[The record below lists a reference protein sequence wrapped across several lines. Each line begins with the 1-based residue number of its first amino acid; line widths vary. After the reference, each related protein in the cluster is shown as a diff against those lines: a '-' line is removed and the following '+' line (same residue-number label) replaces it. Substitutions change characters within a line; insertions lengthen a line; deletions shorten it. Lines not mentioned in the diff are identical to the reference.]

1 MRPDLVHIYTLA
13 NDWTKEIEKAL
24 LKVENQRRHEIH
36 TKPFPDETSVFLPT
50 LTKEARI
57 RLLTLKVWC
66 KRYCITP
73 EFILETLTLRYKSHR
88 NCKPNEVRLGLP
100 LSTITGPK
108 ARKIVEEEVKRSYPN
123 NENFK
128 VASLPPQ
135 VPPMRGLKYDS
146 VDQMVARYSSVI
158 TARHA
163 AQQSA
168 ERIHRRKFRKENKP
182 SFEY

>member
-1 MRPDLVHIYTLA
+1 MRPELVLIYKEA
-13 NDWTKEIEKAL
+13 NDWTREIEKAL
-24 LKVENQRRHEIH
+24 LKVENQRRREIH
-36 TKPFPDETSVFLPT
+36 AEPFPDETPVFLPT

-66 KRYCITP
+66 KRYCIMP
-73 EFILETLTLRYKSHR
+73 EFILDTLTLRYKIHR

-108 ARKIVEEEVKRSYPN
+108 ARKIIEEEVKSAYPN
-123 NENFK
+123 HENFK
-128 VASLPPQ
+128 IAALPPQ
-135 VPPMRGLKYDS
+135 VQPMRGLEYDS

-182 SFEY
+182 GFEY